1 MRPIPDP
8 SGGFV
13 CARNAVEPTRTTSHV
28 CSVALPYCTTCRT
41 LEPITRDG
49 RGREGSYLDE
59 EERLDLEGSA
69 NESTTI
75 SIATITVAN
84 AIRGRTRVG
93 THTT

>member
-8 SGGFV
+8 SGGLL
-13 CARNAVEPTRTTSHV
+13 CARNAVEPTRTTSRGL
-28 CSVALPYCTTCRT
+28 VALPYDMRAYNRETY
-41 LEPITRDG
+41 TRDG
-49 RGREGSYLDE
+49 EREGSYLDE

-75 SIATITVAN
+75 SIATIIVAN